1 MTLARTP
8 KTARPAPV
16 PTVLRTALSGI
27 LCGAA
32 LAAWPGAAVWAQTA
46 PAVQEAER
54 GFAIAAGPLD
64 QALNQF
70 ARAAGVNVS
79 FDASQ
84 VERAQTQGLNGRW
97 TTAGGLAA
105 LLAGTGF
112 EGVRQPSGG
121 YAVRRAARGGAVTLD
136 AVTVTGQEYRSMSEG
151 TGSYTCLL
159 YTSWTASSRPP
170 CPCSAW
176 SAPTSRSPTR

>member
-1 MTLARTP
+1 M
-8 KTARPAPV
+8 
-16 PTVLRTALSGI
+16 LRTALSGI

-32 LAAWPGAAVWAQTA
+32 LAAWPVAAVRAQAA

-105 LLAGTGF
+105 CWPAPASRACASPAAATRCGA
-112 EGVRQPSGG
+112 P
-121 YAVRRAARGGAVTLD
+121 RAAAP
-136 AVTVTGQEYRSMSEG
+136 SP
-151 TGSYTCLL
+151 
-159 YTSWTASSRPP
+159 WTR
-170 CPCSAW
+170 
-176 SAPTSRSPTR
+176 